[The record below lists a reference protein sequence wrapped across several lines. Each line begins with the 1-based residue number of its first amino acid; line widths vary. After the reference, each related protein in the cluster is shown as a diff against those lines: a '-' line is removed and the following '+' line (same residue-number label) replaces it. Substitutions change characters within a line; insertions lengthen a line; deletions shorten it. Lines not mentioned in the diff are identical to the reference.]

1 MIIATWNVN
10 SIRVRLPQVL
20 DWLAQHKPDILCLQ
34 ETKVIDSDFPQ
45 ADFAAFGYQAAL
57 NGQKT
62 YNGVAILSRTAASAL
77 QTELPMLDTEQRRLL
92 AATINGTRVVNV
104 YVPNGESVESDKYQF
119 KLKWLRALR
128 SYLAQE
134 LATHRQLVLLGDFN
148 IAPEPR
154 DVYDPKT
161 WEGHVLFSE
170 PERAA
175 LRGLAETGL
184 VDVFR
189 AFPQPD
195 ASYTWWDYRQGGFRR
210 NHGLRI
216 DHILVSAPLAAYCR
230 RCIID
235 KEPRGLERPSDHAPV
250 VATFD

>member
-1 MIIATWNVN
+1 
-10 SIRVRLPQVL
+10 
-20 DWLAQHKPDILCLQ
+20 
-34 ETKVIDSDFPQ
+34 
-45 ADFAAFGYQAAL
+45 
-57 NGQKT
+57 
-62 YNGVAILSRTAASAL
+62 
-77 QTELPMLDTEQRRLL
+77 MLDTEQRRLL

-216 DHILVSAPLAAYCR
+216 YHILVSAPLAACCR